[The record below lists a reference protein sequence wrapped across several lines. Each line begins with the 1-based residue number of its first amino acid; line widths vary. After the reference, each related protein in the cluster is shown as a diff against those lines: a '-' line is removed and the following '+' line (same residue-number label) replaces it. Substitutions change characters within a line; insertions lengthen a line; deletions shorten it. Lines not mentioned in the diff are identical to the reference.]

1 MGRGTSC
8 EEKRVPEQGS
18 SHLLREMSSDVMVS
32 DMEKFRMNEE
42 KMANILRTQESALI
56 NGETLCS
63 REGIGGTPSG
73 RCGRRRCPALEGH
86 A

>member
-1 MGRGTSC
+1 M
-8 EEKRVPEQGS
+8 
-18 SHLLREMSSDVMVS
+18 LREMSSDVMVS

-42 KMANILRTQESALI
+42 KMANILCAQEIALI
-56 NGETLCS
+56 NGETAECLCS

-73 RCGRRRCPALEGH
+73 RCGRRRCPALEGR